1 MRYNVNRTY
10 VAQYK
15 RKNENSYNDIEMF
28 HVIDRNLKD
37 NGHVYEYALPESFLT
52 GLVDSKM
59 RNVDR
64 DIGSGSGATYE
75 SNIDIGKSY
84 SLVEI
89 LRMFNKTLAE
99 QYGLLSEGQI
109 VKDLRRY
116 LKGYGDYIG
125 FETAKKILDF
135 VRDYRQ
141 QLGFDGTSF
150 IKYVDSDETISKSEQ
165 INLKK

>member
-1 MRYNVNRTY
+1 MRYDVNRTY
-10 VAQYK
+10 IAQYK

-28 HVIDRNLKD
+28 HVIDRILKD
-37 NGHVYEYALPESFLT
+37 DKFIDEYVLPGSGLT
-52 GLVDSKM
+52 GVVDSKM
-59 RNVDR
+59 KNIDR
-64 DIGSGSGATYE
+64 ATGGNGIIYE

-84 SLVEI
+84 SLIEI
-89 LRMFNKTLAE
+89 LKVFNKTLAE

>member
-1 MRYNVNRTY
+1 MRYNVNKTH

-15 RKNENSYNDIEMF
+15 RKNENAYNDIELF
-28 HVIDRNLKD
+28 HLIDHILKD
-37 NGHVYEYALPESFLT
+37 NEFVDEYVLPGSGLT
-52 GLVDSKM
+52 GIVDSKM
-59 RNVDR
+59 KNIDR
-64 DIGSGSGATYE
+64 ATTGAGVIYQ

-84 SLVEI
+84 SLAEI
-89 LRMFNKTLAE
+89 LKMFNKTLAE
-99 QYGLLSEGQI
+99 QYGLISEGHI

-116 LKGYGDYIG
+116 LKGRSDYIG

-135 VRDYRQ
+135 VRDYRE

-150 IKYVDSDETISKSEQ
+150 IKYVDSDETLSKSEQ

>member
-1 MRYNVNRTY
+1 MRYNVNRTH

-15 RKNENSYNDIEMF
+15 RKNESSYNDIEMF
-28 HVIDRNLKD
+28 HVIDHVLKD
-37 NGHVYEYALPESFLT
+37 NGYADEYVLPGSGLT
-52 GLVDSKM
+52 GIVDSKM
-59 RNVDR
+59 KNIDR
-64 DIGSGSGATYE
+64 DTGSGSGAVYK

-89 LRMFNKTLAE
+89 LKMFNKTLAE
-99 QYGLLSEGQI
+99 QYGLLSEGHI
-109 VKDLRRY
+109 VRDLRRY
-116 LKGYGDYIG
+116 LKGHSEYIG

-135 VRDYRQ
+135 VRDYRE